1 MIVKSKFLAIL
12 EALRKGKSLYAAC
25 CFNHVTTRDFYQ
37 LIHKNVELKDDYL
50 LALSDY
56 ADQCTDDIREL
67 ASALQ
72 TGDIDT
78 SSAKLLIETK
88 KYLAQKACPTPYIN
102 PDDITDTAETKE
114 IVVKFV

>member
-1 MIVKSKFLAIL
+1 MISKNKFLAIL

-25 CFNHVTTRDFYQ
+25 CFHHVTTRDFYQ
-37 LIHKNVELKDDYL
+37 LIHKNIELKDDYL

-56 ADQCTDDIREL
+56 ADQCSDDIREL
-67 ASALQ
+67 AASLQ
-72 TGDIDT
+72 SGDIDT

-102 PDDITDTAETKE
+102 PDDTSDTPDTTE